1 MELTFLQNGR
11 DESAWTLIKC
21 ALVDNNLGSR
31 VIVTT
36 CNAGVAQ
43 FSCSPTDGTM
53 FELPTLSDTAAKTL
67 FYKRIFSK
75 EEIQS
80 ELKEI
85 SCKILKKCGGIPLAI
100 ITIASMLAST
110 PNKTK

>member
-36 CNAGVAQ
+36 RNAGVAQ

-80 ELKEI
+80 KLKEI
-85 SCKILKKCGGIPLAI
+85 SCKILKEMWWHTLSYHYHSQYVG
-100 ITIASMLAST
+100 
-110 PNKTK
+110 